1 VRWWNRQHPAAYAR
15 RLAAGLSPAQGR
27 EVLDADQRWTER
39 TMLGLRLAEGL
50 PVAGLPAAT
59 VAELI
64 AEGLLF
70 AEAPPSGRV
79 VLSRRGRLLADGV
92 IRRLVD

>member
-1 VRWWNRQHPAAYAR
+1 
-15 RLAAGLSPAQGR
+15 
-27 EVLDADQRWTER
+27 
-39 TMLGLRLAEGL
+39 
-50 PVAGLPAAT
+50 LPAAT

>member
-1 VRWWNRQHPAAYAR
+1 
-15 RLAAGLSPAQGR
+15 
-27 EVLDADQRWTER
+27 
-39 TMLGLRLAEGL
+39 
-50 PVAGLPAAT
+50 
-59 VAELI
+59 
-64 AEGLLF
+64 LLF